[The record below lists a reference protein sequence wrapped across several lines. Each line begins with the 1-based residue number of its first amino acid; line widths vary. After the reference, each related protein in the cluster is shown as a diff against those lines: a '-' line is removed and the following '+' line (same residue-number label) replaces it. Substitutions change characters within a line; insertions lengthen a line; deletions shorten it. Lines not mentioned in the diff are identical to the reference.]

1 MKELII
7 RPLSGNGKDISY
19 VKELKGISV
28 KWGNIVFEIDVS
40 LYNKILNEFF
50 IDTDKWYLLGASMTV
65 PIRGGLGEYV
75 SKISTSFNPRYAS
88 AIAAIMVNEKHLIH
102 KGIKPIELKRI
113 K

>member
-1 MKELII
+1 MKEFEI
-7 RPLSGNGKDISY
+7 RPLSGRGKDISFLR
-19 VKELKGISV
+19 ELKSVSV
-28 KWGNIVFEIDVS
+28 KWGNIVFKIDDS

-50 IDTDKWYLLGASMTV
+50 IDADKWYLLGASMTV

-75 SKISTSFNPRYAS
+75 SKISTSFSPRHAS